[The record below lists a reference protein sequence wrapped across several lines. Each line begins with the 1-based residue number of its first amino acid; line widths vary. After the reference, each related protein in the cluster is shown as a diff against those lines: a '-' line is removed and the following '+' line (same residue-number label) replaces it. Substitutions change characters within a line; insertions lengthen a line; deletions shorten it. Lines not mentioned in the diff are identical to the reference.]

1 MSDGEECGAKGKA
14 QSEGEV
20 PKAVF
25 AVPSGADGEAKAR
38 RGPSLYG
45 AVPLLLGAPDWESS
59 DPDLVLSAVRGMS
72 GPSWVFSGASEV
84 SSEVLSAV
92 QS

>member
-1 MSDGEECGAKGKA
+1 MGKA

-25 AVPSGADGEAKAR
+25 AVPSEADGEAKAR

-45 AVPLLLGAPDWESS
+45 AVPLLLGGLGRESS
-59 DPDLVLSAVRGMS
+59 DPDLVLSAV
-72 GPSWVFSGASEV
+72 
-84 SSEVLSAV
+84 
-92 QS
+92 